1 MAERFNASLGGF
13 ALDVETIDDTIE
25 KAIARYE
32 YPFRD
37 GADTDDL
44 GEKARTIRLRCYWL
58 GEQYAEHYRFLEYI
72 KGRDLFELTHPK
84 YGLLKG
90 RIESIGIRHDDR
102 IETAE
107 VDLAFVQS
115 LEDQEPGRVYANVK
129 AAGEEAFVTSID
141 EQTNLLEMDFRT
153 DLGAIAQEI
162 LAQQLDPELG
172 ILEQFSSVSLA
183 ARNVLKAVDAYA
195 GKLDGLLAAI
205 PNPANSLLATISYP
219 PTLVGRVIRSL
230 TRAVE
235 RQARS
240 LDSLRSAP
248 DRYLASLRDAL
259 GVLAGES
266 GSFATQTRIA
276 GSRHL
281 ALEAGE
287 LYQTDEAG
295 RQEQRRSEA
304 VRSIDALGRYSPPP
318 PVPQVMSVR
327 ELERSLVTVRAEL
340 QTAVDAARDQQSL
353 KAMARQLLEHVNQV
367 KLERDRM
374 MTVTLDNPM
383 PLHLLCLR
391 QGVSYRQASRLL
403 AVNNI
408 PQPNFTSGSVTVYG
422 R

>member
-1 MAERFNASLGGF
+1 MAERFAASLGGF
-13 ALDVETIDDTIE
+13 ALDIETLDDAIE

-44 GEKARTIRLRCYWL
+44 GERARTIRLRCYWL

-72 KGRDLFELTHPK
+72 KGRELFELTHPK

-90 RIESIGIRHDDR
+90 RIESLSIRHDDR
-102 IETAE
+102 LETAE

-115 LEDQEPGRVYANVK
+115 LEDQEPGRVYANVQ
-129 AAGEEAFVTSID
+129 AAGEEAFVASID
-141 EQTNLLEMDFRT
+141 EQMDLLEMDFRT

-162 LAQQLDPELG
+162 LAQQLAPELG
-172 ILEQFSSVSLA
+172 ILEQFTSVSLA
-183 ARNVLKAVDAYA
+183 ARNMLKTADAYA
-195 GKLDGLLAAI
+195 GKLDGLLTAI
-205 PNPANSLLATISYP
+205 PNPANSLLAAISFP
-219 PTLVGRVIRSL
+219 PTLVGRVIGSL

-235 RQARS
+235 RQARA
-240 LDSLRSAP
+240 LDTLRGAP
-248 DRYLASLRDAL
+248 ERYLASLRDAL
-259 GVLAGES
+259 GALAAES
-266 GSFATQTRIA
+266 GRFSTHTRIA

-281 ALEAGE
+281 ALEVGE
-287 LYQTDEAG
+287 LYQADETG
-295 RQEQRRSEA
+295 RQVQRRNEA

-318 PVPQVMSVR
+318 QVPQVMSVR
-327 ELERSLVTVRAEL
+327 ELERSLVTVRSEL
-340 QTAVDAARDQQSL
+340 QTAVAAARDQQAL

-391 QGVSYRQASRLL
+391 QRVSYRQASRLL

-408 PQPNFTSGSVTVYG
+408 PQPNFTAGSVTVYG